1 MLQENLQI
9 NIGANTQDLQ
19 TGLNQATSSVNNFSA
34 SVQRAAKPTADATQS
49 LVNLS
54 RIAQDA
60 PYGFIGISN
69 NLNPMLESFQR
80 LQKETGSSTE
90 ALKAMVSGLMG
101 PAGLGLAVGIASSL
115 IVTFGKDISDFFG
128 KLSSGSGT
136 LAETNK
142 AFEESKDAF
151 TKAYVEMQNLGNAF
165 EAFHNGTK
173 SKKAVLDEYNSTL
186 GKVYGSTKDINEAER
201 LYIADSEAY
210 VKSAL
215 YRAASQMA
223 LQKAAEQA
231 FKQQE
236 LANNPKSA
244 GGTDIGGAIGASLL
258 SRFVGADILSA
269 NQAGAFQAATDKA
282 KGLEK
287 TYMDISKAFNDMVTQ
302 TNESAKK
309 SRLFGKEDS
318 KEKDY
323 SLQDR
328 IAEIE
333 RLIKLDMDWANAEM
347 KIYENLQKFN
357 RKGGGDIV
365 QFDLNKGDAT
375 PKKLDKELPTWAAD
389 YVSDTNK
396 LDKQLQQAQKD
407 AEKFAN
413 TLSNN
418 VTNGLMNM
426 FDAMQ
431 QGESPLQSLSNFFSD
446 LVKQIAAAVIQATI
460 FQAIMSAIIP
470 GYGEAGAVS
479 GGGGFLGGIGKLLG
493 FADGGIVS
501 RPTVAMVGEGGQ
513 SEAIMPLNKLG
524 NMLTSTFQAGA
535 MNGGSSTN
543 SNGEFVLRGSDLV
556 LAMQRSNFSLNVR
569 R

>member
-34 SVQRAAKPTADATQS
+34 SVQRAAKPTGDATQS

-60 PYGFIGISN
+60 PYGFIGIAN

-80 LQKETGSSTE
+80 LQVETGSAGN
-90 ALKAMVSGLMG
+90 ALKAMISGLAG
-101 PAGLGLAVGIASSL
+101 PAGLGLALGVASSL
-115 IVTFGKDISDFFG
+115 LVKFGDEIFT
-128 KLSSGSGT
+128 SSKAIDT
-136 LAETNK
+136 WAKNLAETNK
-142 AFEESKDAF
+142 QIKETINYSSNQINTMNSLIAVATDYTQSENLRAKALKEIKEQLASVNKEEAQKLTTQSQLIAGAYAYIEAL
-151 TKAYVEMQNLGNAF
+151 KAQQLQEVSGKKIAELTIQIAEDRNKIASSTGKGIHPLEWIGLAENEIEATQNR
-165 EAFHNGTK
+165 
-173 SKKAVLDEYNSTL
+173 
-186 GKVYGSTKDINEAER
+186 IIQAEGLLRR
-201 LYIADSEAY
+201 LED
-210 VKSAL
+210 L
-215 YRAASQMA
+215 N
-223 LQKAAEQA
+223 KAATVA
-231 FKQQE
+231 T
-236 LANNPKSA
+236 LNNPFSKS
-244 GGTDIGGAIGASLL
+244 GTQKIDTSI
-258 SRFVGADILSA
+258 
-269 NQAGAFQAATDKA
+269 
-282 KGLEK
+282 
-287 TYMDISKAFNDMVTQ
+287 
-302 TNESAKK
+302 
-309 SRLFGKEDS
+309 
-318 KEKDY
+318 EKDY

-333 RLIKLDMDWANAEM
+333 RLIKLDTDWANAEM
-347 KIYENLQKFN
+347 KIHEMMQKFN
-357 RKGGGDIV
+357 RKGGGDII

-431 QGESPLQSLSNFFSD
+431 QGESPLQLLSNFFAD

-470 GYGEAGAVS
+470 GYGEAGAVA

-535 MNGGSSTN
+535 MNGGDGGGG
-543 SNGEFVLRGSDLV
+543 NGQFVLKGNDLV
-556 LAMQRSNFSLNVR
+556 LALQRSNYSLNLR
-569 R
+569 RGS